1 MTEKIERNPQQ
12 PLPSTVSD
20 RKLASPTLTLSQST
34 IDHLRCPVCGH
45 PLVLKEHQ
53 FICQSHHCARSF
65 PVINN
70 TPILLHEQA
79 SIFSIDDFVAQRP
92 TTFDL
97 KENKLKNALSNLLP
111 KIDRNLKAEQNYSK
125 MVDLLLH
132 DLEAPQVLVI
142 GCGNLGKGM
151 TALAKNSAIDLLETD
166 VSWGNRTQII
176 CDAHNLPFA
185 DAVFDGVIIQAVLE
199 HVVDPYRC
207 VAEIHRVLKH
217 AGIVYAETPFMQ
229 QVHMGCYDFTRF
241 THLGHRRLFR
251 QFDEIESGAANGP
264 GTALAWSY
272 QYFLLSFFESKILRK
287 LTRAFARLTSFYL
300 QYFDY
305 LLLNK
310 PGAFDAASG
319 YYFMGR
325 KGEDILD
332 DRDLLTL
339 YRGGISFGK

>member
-1 MTEKIERNPQQ
+1 MTEKVERNPQQ
-12 PLPSTVSD
+12 PLPSCVGD
-20 RKLASPTLTLSQST
+20 RKLVSPTLSQST
-34 IDHLRCPVCGH
+34 IDHLRCPACGH
-45 PLVLKEHQ
+45 SLVLKEHQ
-53 FICQSHHCARSF
+53 FVCQSHCCTRCF

-70 TPILLHEQA
+70 TPILLHEQT

-132 DLEAPQVLVI
+132 DSKAPQVLVI

-151 TALAKNSAIDLLETD
+151 TALAKNSAIELLETD

-207 VAEIHRVLKH
+207 VAEIHRVLKPS
-217 AGIVYAETPFMQ
+217 GIVYAETPFMQ

-251 QFDEIESGAANGP
+251 QFQEIESGAANGP
-264 GTALAWSY
+264 GAALAWSY

-305 LLLNK
+305 FLINK

-325 KGEDILD
+325 KGGDILD
-332 DRDLLTL
+332 DKELLAL
-339 YRGGISFGK
+339 YRGSISF